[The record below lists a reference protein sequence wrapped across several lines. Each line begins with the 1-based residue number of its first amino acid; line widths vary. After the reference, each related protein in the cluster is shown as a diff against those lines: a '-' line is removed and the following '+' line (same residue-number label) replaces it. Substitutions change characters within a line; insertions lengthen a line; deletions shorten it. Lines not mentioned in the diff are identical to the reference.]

1 MARSNSLPIRARVGG
16 FVARHPKLVAALLA
30 SLLFLAVQDGAVA
43 ADATLAEPNAEGAAY
58 LGPDPDS
65 D

>member
-1 MARSNSLPIRARVGG
+1 MARTDSTPVSARLGG
-16 FVARHPKLVAALLA
+16 FVARHPKLVAALVA
-30 SLLFLAVQDGAVA
+30 SLLFLAMQDGAVA
-43 ADATLAEPNAEGAAY
+43 VDTTAEGAAY

>member
-1 MARSNSLPIRARVGG
+1 MAQPASTPIGARVGG
-16 FVARHPKLVAALLA
+16 FLARHPKLVAALLA

-43 ADATLAEPNAEGAAY
+43 ADTTLADPTAEGAAY

-65 D
+65 T

>member
-1 MARSNSLPIRARVGG
+1 MARINSASVSARVGG

-43 ADATLAEPNAEGAAY
+43 ADTTLTDPTAEGAAY

-65 D
+65 T